1 MDYEDIGSFIVTA
14 DLVTYGYKGE
24 FQMRVSEATS
34 VVIPYE
40 WGLPDGTSAMVSL
53 SAPVSAI

>member
-1 MDYEDIGSFIVTA
+1 MHYEDIGSFIVTA
-14 DLVTYGYKGE
+14 DLVTYGFEGE
-24 FQMRVSEATS
+24 FQTRVSEATS

-40 WGLPDGTSAMVSL
+40 WQLPDGTSATVSL